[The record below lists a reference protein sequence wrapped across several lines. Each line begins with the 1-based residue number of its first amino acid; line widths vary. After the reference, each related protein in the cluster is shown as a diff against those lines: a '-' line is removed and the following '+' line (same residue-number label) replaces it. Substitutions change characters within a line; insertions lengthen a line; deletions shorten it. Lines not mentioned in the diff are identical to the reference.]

1 MFSIVHKATVLP
13 PKIDKVS
20 ITYNPTSIGK
30 DWSGYEEC
38 KALLTAMEFLEAN
51 HFAEKVWGGGYR
63 YALCVVLNNGTLRL
77 QINPIYQNAATFRC
91 EFNPARLEMA
101 DVRAILDIVLPLG
114 YSSLMN
120 YGRCTRM
127 DIAIDILGVDI
138 EDMMVWNTAARRTRM
153 YTGEYGCLETYY
165 LGSLGSQR
173 HFAIYDKRAEMEKNG
188 IDMDLPDGP
197 IVRIEARLR
206 PSVYWCDMSELPNP
220 FAKLNVASYASIGAL
235 DVETHLFLESCRLRG
250 PQAALKRVKKLDASL
265 WSKYSKR
272 LEQHV
277 SPWWD
282 PEHIWARYPD
292 LLHDLTYPSG
302 VSAIGEKIRKAHYE
316 QGFCPTSSVNV
327 IL

>member
-1 MFSIVHKATVLP
+1 
-13 PKIDKVS
+13 
-20 ITYNPTSIGK
+20 
-30 DWSGYEEC
+30 
-38 KALLTAMEFLEAN
+38 
-51 HFAEKVWGGGYR
+51 
-63 YALCVVLNNGTLRL
+63 
-77 QINPIYQNAATFRC
+77 
-91 EFNPARLEMA
+91 
-101 DVRAILDIVLPLG
+101 
-114 YSSLMN
+114 
-120 YGRCTRM
+120 M

-153 YTGEYGCLETYY
+153 YTGEHGCLETYY
-165 LGSLGSQR
+165 LGSPGSQR
-173 HFAIYDKRAEMEKNG
+173 SFAIYDKRAEMEKNG

-206 PSVYWCDMSELPNP
+206 PSVYWRDMSELANP

-282 PEHIWARYPD
+282 PEHIWAQYPD
-292 LLHDLTYPSG
+292 LIHELTYPSG
-302 VSAIGEKIRKAHYE
+302 DSAIGEKIRKTYHE
-316 QGFCPTSSVNV
+316 QEFCPTSNVNV